1 MPAVWCFVLG
11 TDDIAGSMCVFV
23 CVCRGRG
30 DVHKQGINFLE
41 VELTDNSEI
50 VVSKC

>member
-1 MPAVWCFVLG
+1 MGLMILLAVCVG
-11 TDDIAGSMCVFV
+11 GGGVFV
-23 CVCRGRG
+23 S
-30 DVHKQGINFLE
+30 KGINFLE

>member
-11 TDDIAGSMCVFV
+11 TDDIAGGV
-23 CVCRGRG
+23 CVCVCVGG
-30 DVHKQGINFLE
+30 GGMFISKGINFLE
-41 VELTDNSEI
+41 VELIDNSEI